1 LHALNPDELIVEL
14 RKTLIRK
21 AVIPAGGIGSRLL
34 PVTKAVPK
42 EMLPIVDTPAI
53 QFVIEEAVSSGIE
66 SILIVTSSGK
76 YVLEDYFSKSKELER
91 MLEEKGKHKLCQ
103 VIRDIS
109 SMADIH
115 FIRQTEP
122 LGLGHALLCARHFV
136 GDEPFAVLLPDD
148 LIQSETPC
156 LKEMI
161 QAYEQFCT
169 SVIAVQRVPRN
180 EVDRY
185 GIITPVRLPECS
197 NRRMLAIEDVI
208 EKPSP
213 ETAPSDLAVVGR
225 YILEPDLFP
234 ILHTTAPGKGG
245 EIQLTDALRV
255 LNQQHQMLAWEI
267 RGNRYD
273 VGNKLGYIQ
282 ASIEYALS
290 RDNLRIELLAYL
302 RTLLQSPLA
311 ADLMSTGV
319 SKS

>member
-1 LHALNPDELIVEL
+1 MNPDELIVEL
-14 RKTLIRK
+14 RKTLICK

-66 SILIVTSSGK
+66 SIFIVTSSGK

-109 SMADIH
+109 SMVDIH
-115 FIRQTEP
+115 FIRQNEP

>member
-1 LHALNPDELIVEL
+1 M
-14 RKTLIRK
+14 IRK

-53 QFVIEEAVSSGIE
+53 QFVIEEAISSGIE

-76 YVLEDYFSKSKELER
+76 YVMEDYFDKSKELELT
-91 MLEEKGKHKLCQ
+91 LEEKGKHELCQ
-103 VIRDIS
+103 VVRDLS
-109 SMADIH
+109 SMLEIH
-115 FIRQTEP
+115 FIRQKEP

-169 SVIAVQRVPRN
+169 SVIAVQRVSRN

-185 GIITPVRLPECS
+185 GIITPALLPECS
-197 NRRMLAIEDVI
+197 NRRMTAIEDVV

-225 YILEPDLFP
+225 YILEPDVFN
-234 ILHTTAPGKGG
+234 ILQTTAPGKGG

-255 LNQQHQMLAWEI
+255 LNQRHQMLAWEI

-273 VGNKLGYIQ
+273 VGDKLGYIQ
-282 ASIEYALS
+282 ASIEYALR
-290 RDNLRIELLAYL
+290 RDNLRGELMAYL
-302 RTLLQSPLA
+302 RSLLQSPLV
-311 ADLMSTGV
+311 ADLFSTGL
-319 SKS
+319 SK